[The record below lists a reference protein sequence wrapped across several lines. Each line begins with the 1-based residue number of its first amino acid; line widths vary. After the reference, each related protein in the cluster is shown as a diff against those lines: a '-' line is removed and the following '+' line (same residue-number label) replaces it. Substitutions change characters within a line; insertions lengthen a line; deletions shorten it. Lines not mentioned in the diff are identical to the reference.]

1 MSYITCEY
9 SAEWLVMLL
18 FVHNPHDLRTG
29 WHDGRRRLTRIQCRP
44 YCWCRSTPSNLD
56 CSWTFVWN
64 RTKNDNVMSQHG
76 RGVAHVFDNYVLE
89 AEIQLI
95 RSRNVC
101 FESFAKYTVKY
112 RCWEIKVY
120 HNFCIKLRKT
130 KTNLKKS
137 NFNIINIK
145 KFILTTAES
154 TFLRKFIRKN
164 LVTNYYLLVQALK
177 ITFHIFDAK
186 KS

>member
-1 MSYITCEY
+1 MN
-9 SAEWLVMLL
+9 M
-18 FVHNPHDLRTG
+18 
-29 WHDGRRRLTRIQCRP
+29 
-44 YCWCRSTPSNLD
+44 
-56 CSWTFVWN
+56 
-64 RTKNDNVMSQHG
+64 
-76 RGVAHVFDNYVLE
+76 
-89 AEIQLI
+89 
-95 RSRNVC
+95 
-101 FESFAKYTVKY
+101 
-112 RCWEIKVY
+112 Y

-145 KFILTTAES
+145 KYIFTTAES

-186 KS
+186 KIINEANEVNIEDNYFLLRVS

>member
-1 MSYITCEY
+1 MK
-9 SAEWLVMLL
+9 M
-18 FVHNPHDLRTG
+18 
-29 WHDGRRRLTRIQCRP
+29 
-44 YCWCRSTPSNLD
+44 
-56 CSWTFVWN
+56 
-64 RTKNDNVMSQHG
+64 
-76 RGVAHVFDNYVLE
+76 
-89 AEIQLI
+89 
-95 RSRNVC
+95 
-101 FESFAKYTVKY
+101 
-112 RCWEIKVY
+112 Y

-145 KFILTTAES
+145 KYISTTAES

-186 KS
+186 KIINEANEVNIEDNYFLLRVS

>member
-1 MSYITCEY
+1 MK
-9 SAEWLVMLL
+9 M
-18 FVHNPHDLRTG
+18 
-29 WHDGRRRLTRIQCRP
+29 
-44 YCWCRSTPSNLD
+44 
-56 CSWTFVWN
+56 
-64 RTKNDNVMSQHG
+64 
-76 RGVAHVFDNYVLE
+76 
-89 AEIQLI
+89 
-95 RSRNVC
+95 
-101 FESFAKYTVKY
+101 
-112 RCWEIKVY
+112 Y

-145 KFILTTAES
+145 KYIFTTAES

-186 KS
+186 KIINEANEVNIEDNYFLLRVS